1 MISFIVYG
9 LREEV
14 AGILE
19 ENDFNYYEYSGCFD
33 IIARKSDIL
42 LLKVLHNI
50 DSFQSEQAE
59 NLKILSRQ
67 LVAHSFLIGDHTTR
81 EPLQNGI
88 VYERFDIPT
97 ITVNT
102 FKNVIHNNNPTVF
115 RFRGGLYAQIDS
127 ERLKEKRMKSNMT
140 QSELAK
146 KVGVTKKS
154 IYEHEKKDMAAEY
167 EIVKRIER
175 IVGVVTEPVRT
186 GFDSDVKKSAKTR
199 FEAVV
204 SKDLRGIGFDVDF
217 VHQSPFNIIASEGKV
232 MVLSEAQECL
242 SKDRLQSL
250 ADLSDITKKSAVA
263 ITKEE
268 MNSDL
273 PSVTEKELKKMSK
286 KEFLKAVR

>member
-1 MISFIVYG
+1 M
-9 LREEV
+9 LNLKEEV

-19 ENDFNYYEYSGCFD
+19 ENDFNYCEYSGCFD
-33 IIARKSDIL
+33 IIARKDSIL
-42 LLKVLHNI
+42 LLKVLGNI

-67 LVAHSFLIGDHTTR
+67 LVAHSFLIGNHTTR
-81 EPLQNGI
+81 EALQNGI

-97 ITVNT
+97 ITVRT
-102 FKNVIHNNNPTVF
+102 LEGVIHNNIPMVF

-127 ERLKEKRMKSNMT
+127 EKLREKRMKSGMT
-140 QSELAK
+140 QSDLAK

-154 IYEHEKKDMAAEY
+154 IYEHEKNDMAAEY
-167 EIVKRIER
+167 EIVKRMEKI
-175 IVGVVTEPVRT
+175 IGIVTEPVRT
-186 GFDSDVKKSAKTR
+186 SFDSDAKKNAKTR

-217 VHQSPFNIIASEGKV
+217 VHQSPFNIIANEGKT
-232 MVLSEAQECL
+232 MILSEAQERL
-242 SKDRLQSL
+242 SEEKLQKL

-268 MNSDL
+268 MKSDL
-273 PSVTEKELKKMSK
+273 PSVTEKELKRMNK
-286 KEFLKAVR
+286 KEFLKAAR